1 MPNSKLQLIPAQWS
15 APAPTITAFCTTR
28 AGGVS
33 EGGFASLNLADHV
46 EDNAQAVAQNRKLL
60 CEQLALPSEPE
71 WLKQTHSID
80 VIDLDHASS
89 RAGDAAFCAS
99 PGRIAVVMTADCL
112 PVLLCNTAG
121 TEVAAA
127 HAGWRGLLN
136 GILDKTVAAMHSRNE
151 QIMAWLGPAIGPAQF
166 EVGSEVR
173 AQFVELDAAAASCFV
188 HNRAGHYLADLYS
201 LARIRLHKAGV
212 TLISGGEFCTFS
224 ERERFFSYRREN
236 VTGRQASLIYINKNP

>member
-1 MPNSKLQLIPAQWS
+1 MPNSKLQLISAQWS
-15 APAPTITAFCTTR
+15 APAPAVTAFCTTR

-46 EDNAQAVAQNRKLL
+46 QDDPQAVAQNRQLL
-60 CEQLALPSEPE
+60 KQQLALPAEPE

-80 VIDLDHASS
+80 VIDLNHSPS
-89 RAGDAAFCAS
+89 REGDAAFCAT

-136 GILDKTVAAMHSRNE
+136 GILEKTVVAMNSENE
-151 QIMAWLGPAIGPAQF
+151 QIMAWLGPAIGPANF

-173 AQFVELDAAAASCFV
+173 EQFIEQDAAATSCFIQ
-188 HNRAGHYLADLYS
+188 NRVGHYLADLYS
-201 LARIRLHKAGV
+201 LARIRLHKVGV

-236 VTGRQASLIYINKNP
+236 LTGRQASLIYINKNP